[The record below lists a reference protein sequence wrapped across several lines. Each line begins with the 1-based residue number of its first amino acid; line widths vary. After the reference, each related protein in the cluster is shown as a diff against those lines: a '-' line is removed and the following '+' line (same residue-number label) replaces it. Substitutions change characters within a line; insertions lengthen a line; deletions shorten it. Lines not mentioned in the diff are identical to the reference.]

1 MECLAVTVRRR
12 FFPFLIICSLVCGIT
27 GFAIGGSLPAAF
39 SQGVVAEVGTGRV
52 TAEQVFELWGPV
64 WYETLTKVRTGKM
77 SASEGDAKL
86 QREWQVAGTAM
97 IRDELLY
104 QEAEREHDSKI
115 NHYAD
120 MIYRQM
126 QQGSSSGYPMSRAE
140 IAKKIRDEQRQH
152 MERVFREMTAELVKG
167 SGGMVKLRKV
177 LEGRGLSF
185 RDWQD
190 RLRKKAFT
198 RSYLNLIIGPRA
210 PAPGPKAIQSYYA
223 EHPDEFAVSGVVKF
237 RHVFFSAGQRGGMEA
252 AREAVSEVWEMLMD
266 GEITLEEA
274 AARYSDDKVSAAR
287 GGLETTMPAT
297 DPEREAWLA
306 DIRTALREETPGEL
320 GPILESPFGFHLAI
334 LISIDPETKVPFREV
349 RKDIER
355 KLENEKFQEEVDKYF
370 AVVRRNTNIRVLM
383 PQFPPELSCSAQQVR
398 PTDVPSVYKMGEV
411 GLPGL

>member
-223 EHPDEFAVSGVVKF
+223 EHPDEFAVPGVVKF

>member
-223 EHPDEFAVSGVVKF
+223 EHPDEFAVPGVVKF

-274 AARYSDDKVSAAR
+274 AVRYSDDKVSAAR